1 MKRKIIYLAVFIIIF
16 IAGAM
21 TGIIFAGYHTSK
33 ALKLLT
39 YNEVVK
45 GYDDVQLAYRTN
57 NPELIIWELEH
68 FNLLLD
74 KIESYKV
81 IEDAEFYFYKIII
94 YALFDRYSNT
104 AENKKNVLY
113 KKTMLDYFELYSKTR
128 NKPLD
133 RGEIDSFINRI
144 LEDWK
149 NKVIEDEK

>member
-45 GYDDVQLAYRTN
+45 GYDDVQQAYRTN

-81 IEDAEFYFYKIII
+81 IEDAEFYFYKMR
-94 YALFDRYSNT
+94 LSP
-104 AENKKNVLY
+104 
-113 KKTMLDYFELYSKTR
+113 KTGQLDL
-128 NKPLD
+128 
-133 RGEIDSFINRI
+133 
-144 LEDWK
+144 
-149 NKVIEDEK
+149 V

>member
-81 IEDAEFYFYKIII
+81 ISDAAFMHCLIVIQIPQK
-94 YALFDRYSNT
+94 T
-104 AENKKNVLY
+104 KKMYYIRKLCL
-113 KKTMLDYFELYSKTR
+113 T
-128 NKPLD
+128 PLNYIQKQ
-133 RGEIDSFINRI
+133 EINRLAGEKLI
-144 LEDWK
+144 LLSIVSLRIGK
-149 NKVIEDEK
+149 IKLLRMRNNFYIN

>member
-1 MKRKIIYLAVFIIIF
+1 M
-16 IAGAM
+16 
-21 TGIIFAGYHTSK
+21 
-33 ALKLLT
+33 T

-45 GYDDVQLAYRTN
+45 GYDDVQQAYRTN